1 MTIIAGI
8 DEAGFGPV
16 MGPLVV
22 SASALEVPEEL
33 SDKCLWRA
41 LSPAV
46 TRKNFRK
53 SPRLPVADSK
63 LLHVRDDGLVHI
75 ERGVLGMLAQMDRHP
90 QSLRQLLAALA
101 PSVLPAMEKYPWYAG
116 TDLPLPQAASAT
128 DILLRANPLGEVM
141 RQNQVRLLD
150 MRAETVLTADYN
162 RMVSATRNKASAL
175 LDVVCRLIWHIAT
188 AYPAQ
193 PVRLIVD
200 HLGGRVRY
208 LPALQRLFEGA
219 AIKIKEESENCSSYV
234 VDHQGRR
241 LEIGFHVKGET
252 LCMAT
257 ALASMISKYLRELF
271 MELENAWWCCRVE
284 GLKPTAGY
292 YGDGTRFLKEIQ
304 QAAQQHG
311 LDRDLFVRLR

>member
-22 SASALEVPEEL
+22 SASVLEVPEEL
-33 SDKCLWRA
+33 SDKCLWQA

-46 TRKNFRK
+46 TRTNFRK

-63 LLHVRDDGLVHI
+63 LLRVRSDGLVHI
-75 ERGVLGMLAQMDRHP
+75 ERGVLGMLSLMGHHP
-90 QSLRQLLAALA
+90 QSLRQLLAVVA
-101 PSVLPAMEKYPWYAG
+101 PGVLPALEEYPWYAR
-116 TDLPLPQAASAT
+116 TDLPLPRAAGAT
-128 DILLRANPLGEVM
+128 DILLRSNALGEVM
-141 RQNQVRLLD
+141 RQKQVRLLD
-150 MRAETVLTADYN
+150 MRAEPVLTADYN

-175 LDVVCRLIWHIAT
+175 LDVVCRLVWPIAT
-188 AYPAQ
+188 AYPARC
-193 PVRLIVD
+193 VRLTVD
-200 HLGGRVRY
+200 HLGGRIRY

-234 VDHQGRR
+234 VDYRGRR
-241 LEIGFHVKGET
+241 LEIDFRIQGESCC
-252 LCMAT
+252 LAT

-284 GLKPTAGY
+284 GLRPTAGY
-292 YGDGTRFLKEIQ
+292 YGDGTRFLKQIQ

-311 LDRDLFVRLR
+311 LDRNLFVRLR